1 MSTKSCSSDVE
12 VSVES
17 VEAVDEMISSDELP
31 VVVVVLDVVSKVV
44 VVSVAAVGTAV
55 VVDVVV

>member
-17 VEAVDEMISSDELP
+17 DEAVDEMLSSDEP
-31 VVVVVLDVVSKVV
+31 GVVVVVLDVVSKVV
-44 VVSVAAVGTAV
+44 LVSVAAVKSVV

>member
-44 VVSVAAVGTAV
+44 VVSVAAVETAV